1 MIPARIPTKE
11 TGMTPISR
19 LLKLVPAPFS
29 TQPAPSTLGFTR
41 TSFAPGSDDLFVNAA
56 VKSALLRAPE
66 IGHAGIH
73 VSTSR
78 GVVQLS
84 GFVASREVML
94 RAAEIARSV
103 VGVRLVRN
111 DMRRA

>member
-1 MIPARIPTKE
+1 
-11 TGMTPISR
+11 MTPISR
-19 LLKLVPAPFS
+19 LFRLVPSSQLTPLTSVFS
-29 TQPAPSTLGFTR
+29 SRSGYSRMA
-41 TSFAPGSDDLFVNAA
+41 FAPGEDDAFVNAA
-56 VKSALLRAPE
+56 VKGALQRASD

-94 RAAEIARSV
+94 RAVEVARSV
-103 VGVRLVRN
+103 TGVRSVRN

>member
-1 MIPARIPTKE
+1 
-11 TGMTPISR
+11 MTPISR
-19 LLKLVPAPFS
+19 LFKFAPRSQFTPVFS
-29 TQPAPSTLGFTR
+29 SGSASRFA
-41 TSFAPGSDDLFVNAA
+41 FAPGEDDTFVNAA
-56 VKSALLRAPE
+56 VKSALLRAPD
-66 IGHAGIH
+66 IGHAGVH

-94 RAAEIARSV
+94 RAVEVARSV
-103 VGVRLVRN
+103 PGVRSVRN

>member
-1 MIPARIPTKE
+1 MV
-11 TGMTPISR
+11 PISR
-19 LLKLVPAPFS
+19 LLSLVPAMPFA
-29 TQPAPSTLGFTR
+29 PARARHETPLR
-41 TSFAPGSDDLFVNAA
+41 EPFAPGTDDLFVNAA
-56 VKSALLRAPE
+56 VKGALMREPL

-84 GFVASREVML
+84 GFVASREV
-94 RAAEIARSV
+94 IARAV
-103 VGVRLVRN
+103 AVARTVDGVRAVRN

>member
-1 MIPARIPTKE
+1 
-11 TGMTPISR
+11 MTPISR

-29 TQPAPSTLGFTR
+29 PQVARNAIGFSR
-41 TSFAPGSDDLFVNAA
+41 TAFAPGSDDLFVNAA

-84 GFVASREVML
+84 GFVASRKVRL
-94 RAAEIARSV
+94 RAVEIARSV
-103 VGVRLVRN
+103 IGVRLVRN